1 MVREGLL
8 EEVMPALTFKF
19 QSGQQG
25 DDDRALPGGCK
36 YERQRDKKIIVGID
50 WESSRLCEV
59 KL

>member
-1 MVREGLL
+1 
-8 EEVMPALTFKF
+8 MPALTFKF